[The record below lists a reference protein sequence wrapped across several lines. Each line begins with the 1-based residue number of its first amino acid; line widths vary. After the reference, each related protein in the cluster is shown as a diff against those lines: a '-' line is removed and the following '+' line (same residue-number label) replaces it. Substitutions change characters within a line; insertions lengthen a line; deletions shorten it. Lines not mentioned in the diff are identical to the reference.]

1 MDEKKMIR
9 INVNQIYERRV
20 KIYDV
25 IFITDEGEK
34 REDVCSNAKIK
45 ALKQML
51 KANDPTIKRVIV
63 MGFTPAI
70 ERLNYETH
78 ETEIKIV
85 NRKNDVNEEE

>member
-1 MDEKKMIR
+1 MGEKEMIR
-9 INVNQIYERRV
+9 INENQIYERRV

-25 IFITDEGEK
+25 IFITDEGER
-34 REDVCSNAKIK
+34 REDVCSNVKIK

-63 MGFTPAI
+63 MGSTSAI

-78 ETEIKIV
+78 ETEIEIV